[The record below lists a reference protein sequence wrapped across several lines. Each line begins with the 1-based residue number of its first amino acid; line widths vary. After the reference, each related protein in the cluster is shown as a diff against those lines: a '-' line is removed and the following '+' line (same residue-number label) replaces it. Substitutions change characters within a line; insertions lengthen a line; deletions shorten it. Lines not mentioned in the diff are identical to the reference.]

1 MASGVHASPQNGGPE
16 RLPLLHEGRSSLI
29 SPMSARHQT
38 PTPRERAS
46 EWAVDI
52 RKRIKA
58 FVERHE
64 DVNEDDILSLKQEL
78 IVILIS
84 TLQQDS
90 RESWA
95 YLCEILQVLEDYRE
109 YLDYFETRAEFH
121 HYLERILHHVR
132 LHQERLFDLQV
143 EQHLNKVFPEVM
155 DIIRKQGTSPQYDYC
170 QATGDVNTNRPEP
183 LPSTSASM
191 AKKKSKPALLKLPD
205 GTYPYSTHVLE
216 DNHMVAS
223 QALTFGDLRQSM
235 GNVAFEMA
243 ARESIWNSCLGTTAL
258 ALSTNIPE
266 EPKGPVKTEDIAVR
280 KLTTKYIQRARP
292 TPRKDHAVE
301 IPLMTG
307 REAVQY
313 FASCNHNGKIK
324 SLYFNQALSRHFTPY
339 DLISVPKAKT
349 NPEHYVFT
357 SFGVLHVYPDQ
368 PAESLTLSQWQRQA
382 VLWKAI
388 SSIPFFKNYL
398 VKKAFQRWRSNK
410 LYIDYQRKQALVE
423 DSLLQNVPG
432 FGAGLLQVS
441 RLLKELITVQFLPF
455 ETDKT
460 YQLGEYENNI
470 NYKNIQ
476 AEKILEKF
484 FSYCK
489 LVVDTTAEESFKK
502 MKHCEEQVKKKTFF
516 TKDSLHLQKVKKE
529 ERERNLQKAKRETGR
544 LGNFVKLVD
553 QMVVEHLFDITK
565 TQVQAFTSDVLA
577 IGADAPRDGF
587 FKANLV
593 FNKQDVLCLSP
604 SKEKFQ
610 RTLNSTLRGIP
621 AVLCSKS
628 IPMDGSVSDPQD
640 KDSVQQSQDPKTSSS
655 QTHLDLKSMSASQ
668 ISSRKHDSMTAITS
682 ERESQVWE
690 GAAESSMADQEV
702 SMATA
707 PVSSRTAMDDN
718 FPIPHLPHIATP
730 TKLEDDLGIA
740 TPDLVLTSRKNEGL
754 AVEGEGFLG
763 QYNPL
768 SHASLEDKLAMDTEY
783 QACLKVQQTLMQIA
797 LDEVDA
803 YCEFNHWLN
812 EIHVYCRRWNDK
824 SVKEFRGAAAFTI
837 EQKLTELRQWSEKV
851 RNFDRSF
858 TSENGMFF
866 VDCSAIHE
874 GLLPRLN
881 DIYQELITFVADEAR
896 SLASSFVDE
905 MKVISQNMK
914 DKRETVESF
923 AQFAKNYQQYK
934 KNTMQ
939 YQQRVEYIKSLY
951 EVIRMSFR
959 QLTPEEE
966 KVEEGVWAAWEAFL
980 MQTQDAGEFIN
991 TQTPLMTQEL
1001 ETTFQTLE
1009 REARLL
1015 AEQATSG
1022 CFLDPTQPPLQ
1033 VLRAMKELREKF
1045 FRTQIQLREAS
1056 QWRETIVGEPYNLKF
1071 LNEMTVKMDVRQE
1084 LWKYVEASQHTIK
1097 DWKQMLFKK
1106 MNIKK
1111 ALEKVIEWQSAAAQ
1125 LKPHLPVGDE
1135 VLTTWYR
1142 NLQDFKKDLP
1152 VLYKLANDALKER
1165 HWQTIFLG
1173 MNEPYTESGQ
1183 LTVAELM
1190 SYNLSD
1196 NADLVHSVYLS
1207 AVAEYDLEQQMS
1219 RIKRL
1224 WQDKNF
1230 KLAKHI
1236 PDSLFVKDPVKRASS
1251 PSRRTTKLER
1261 YRQERAAAAAGVAR
1275 GLDVTSDDFYVL
1287 IDIEE
1292 LKYQLEDSRIS
1303 VEAMLQSPY
1312 VGDIR
1317 AEAEE
1322 WCSSLRA
1329 IEEIT
1334 DLWTVC
1340 QKKWLYLL
1348 KVFEQPE
1355 MYRRLNQQAFKFESV
1370 HNKFKD
1376 WMRVV
1381 SNDSKVLS
1389 VVNRRRGEKGYRL
1402 LQGDNLRSL
1411 LLSLIQQQEEILKD
1425 LEHFLERHRS
1435 QFPRL
1440 YFLSNGDL
1448 VDMVGISRNPQ
1459 GLVPFARKCFP
1470 GISTLTFTLPPGL
1483 GGLNSALDFALNGD
1497 KLQVVSMHGAHKE
1510 EVGLYARLEAEPE
1523 ASMWLRGLESIMKNT
1538 MMLVLQACV
1547 QTRMEEGTC
1556 QPILILEELSKLAHQ
1571 PPGAADLATEIHQKY
1586 RHWLLHFPAQCVLLA
1601 ECILWERG
1609 MARGLEK
1616 QDADDLKMFR
1626 SNVDAKVGQYVD
1638 VLRESSGHGD
1648 LEQAVKERLHCLL
1661 SSLITQNIHHRD
1673 LMDNLLKEGVVT
1685 DSSFDWMRVLK
1696 FRMDIRNVLRAKTT
1710 VSETAKQ
1717 PSPAVSTKSTPRRGR
1732 LKRQAEEEPAALTR
1746 TKTTVSTDYQFSPC
1760 YMQQLTNTF
1769 FYDYEYLG
1777 PFTSLVITPL
1787 MERTT
1792 LSLTQSLK
1800 NFQCCTLI
1808 GPAGTGKTDT
1818 IRHLS
1823 KMLGRCM
1830 FTVTCSDTTTLPMM
1844 QQYMMGM
1851 VQSGCWMLFDDTD
1864 HLTKGLMSVT
1874 AQQLDYLQTALRA
1887 LDVSSKNQYLIRG
1900 QPRFDKKTGAGDKV
1914 IRRNSLTTLH
1924 PLPRKSSESRDSPV
1938 LERQRTVP
1946 HGFNEKGLVT
1956 YFEDTWV
1963 AERDQRRHSIEREIE
1978 IKESELY
1985 KNNRPP
1991 PLFYEHV
1998 KSSRRRNAPDYS
2010 KLVAEP
2016 MYQQRVLGNVMFSGK
2031 LITASANFG
2040 CFMTMGPS
2048 GATPVNI
2055 PDNFR
2060 LLMRPCALIKPDT
2073 RHILS
2078 VCLQTFA
2085 FQHHA
2090 LWAQKL
2096 ALFFSLLESQLPRG
2110 GMFRVPL
2117 QDVRRLVMLAS
2128 TKLQDQEFLHRMPDS
2143 PNDSGLEW
2151 KHSKAEM
2158 DRQTGEE
2165 HCLVWALRQTLTPRV
2180 QEEDQGHFLSLMQD
2194 VFPQTCSAQLKA
2206 EREDG
2211 RGKEPLEAIVREVL
2225 KEDNLLDSQHLV
2237 EKVLQLNAGLAVH
2250 SPVVMVGPAGS
2261 GKSTC
2266 CHVLARA
2273 INLRNYKLFAPDHSN
2288 DELTTD
2294 RNVVFQSGQKL
2305 KILRGQEAESTAS
2318 SSDPFLKDIDQ
2329 DLKPKASVGLKK
2341 LRQLKQNISMAK
2353 NIQSQ
2358 AEEHRKV
2365 LHPKEVADF
2374 PKVDV
2379 VRVVPTAMEPK
2390 QLLGEFKDGLWHGGL
2405 LGKIAQDSF
2414 FMWLA
2419 NKTYMDNLHNSE
2431 RRDKKQQ
2438 ADLPSQLLRWLIL
2451 DGDLDPAW
2459 TEGMKT
2465 LYDGEQRLALT
2476 NGEGVQLRDTTSLI
2490 FETGCLSNA
2499 SPSAVSRC
2507 TVVHCGDSN
2516 MQWGAL
2522 YHTWKQTAKA
2532 RWLLTAGS
2540 LRIVEELIHEVF
2552 PPTLKFLDAECCTAM
2567 LTDVGWHARHVNTTI
2582 SGVME
2587 VTSFLKIFSALLD
2600 KVVLREELEKKNR
2613 VDDVD
2618 VGPNSG
2624 RPGDGSLS
2632 RQMASRLTDSSQ
2644 IESLIPHYIDILKG
2658 MFAFSY
2664 IWAFGGHLHD
2674 RFKDRFSKFAQDM
2687 LYRAVHSVR
2696 MPVWGQVFDYYVD
2709 ESSGAFVRWSDRQQD
2724 KIKSIGG
2731 TFFLT
2736 PDVERYSY
2744 LLDLT
2749 VSNHHPVLLAGAPG
2763 VGKTALIQ
2771 HLVLPK
2777 HTCSTMVMSPGLT
2790 AAMMHTSIIGHVHE
2804 IQSRAMGVMPG
2815 PGAGGAGSQG
2825 TQRHLF
2831 FIDDLSMGPS
2841 VGGYQPPVELLRD
2854 VLSSGGLYDHHRQ
2867 VFQHTPEASFIAA
2880 ATLPTAAGS
2889 GLGQASQLLS
2899 SRALRQFIN
2908 VTVFSPNLEGLL
2920 TLFSRP
2926 LHSWL
2931 EEFPTYSVEHH
2942 TEFARA
2948 LTLGLLELYQ
2958 SVKER
2963 LRPTPVHAHYIFSLH
2978 DVARVVQG
2986 ILLMSP
2992 RSRIRKMRTKKKEE
3006 AKRGLGRSTSQDS
3019 MPSRTAG
3026 SHTGKLE
3033 PGVAAPMMK
3042 VVAQLWCHECTRNFG
3057 DRLVSEE
3064 DHSWFSAVLEE
3075 LAVKHF
3081 CMPRDDPK
3089 TEMAAISEEPPLNR
3103 GTPVMRAHR
3112 SPLPPDIPSDSDNE
3126 DMPDVPMLPITD
3138 DADHPPAA
3146 ASSAITP
3153 MAGGSQATDR
3163 APTSASVSETTAAMS
3178 EATAAVSETTE
3189 NRQPSSGSPS
3199 QETSVTFSAATTG
3212 RTTDIGDMTEAG
3224 SEDGTGYETEAGE
3237 TEFDPESGAETTM
3250 TMRGS
3255 PEADTPESDSSE
3267 DSSDE
3272 STSSEETGTLTM
3284 SELGELPSLKMPAS
3298 QGRPTRSQQSLASG
3312 SLDSAKATPDILGTS
3327 VDAEGWEHKQD
3338 RNAQSQQSSLA
3349 SAGQPQSGPN
3359 LKRQTRA
3366 SGAKRGV
3373 TFKAGLIADKE
3384 QEAYFGPLMA
3394 IEEIKGPY
3402 KSVTEFLFSK
3412 YYLTCHTETQGL
3424 PTEKGYT
3431 ESSEELL
3438 SEALHT
3444 CLNQYN
3450 EATSQRLDL
3459 VFFSEAVHHAAR
3471 LSRVFA
3477 HPQGHALLLGM
3488 SYCTGRATLTRLA
3501 AYISHC
3507 KLFEPKPQADL
3518 SHNYRV
3524 VCEHMKRSCHHAGV
3538 VGKPTVLLVHED
3550 LGDHFLPD
3558 VSALMARG
3566 TSPGMYSEDEMQS
3579 IVGHM
3584 MPGGVQTKRVDKI
3597 EQAFE
3602 RFVKRVRQYLHIVVC
3617 LNYKGNSYSSDFHTL
3632 HDKIQRCP
3640 GLVKNA
3646 FSIDLYRPWGF
3657 SAFSRVAH
3665 MWLQDHRSPVK
3676 IPWNMAKR
3684 TEQIKMASDAMA
3696 YVHLSAKAAVERQY
3710 CHQKEP
3716 LRFYSPLTFLEFV
3729 HIFRVVA
3736 AYIGKIEQAKA
3747 VKYEQALGKINEAF
3761 GSISDFRREVSDLTP
3776 RHKSATD
3783 NVHSLVEFV
3792 EQQKQDYIQA
3802 LDKCKVQEEKIAELQ
3817 GPLDKLRKSAQ
3828 SEFDKVNPVYIAAQM
3843 ALKSLNKCDIEEIK
3857 SYNSPPAQVLLLL
3870 DALCLMM
3877 GKPQTFED
3885 ARTMMMS
3892 DQFLEQLIFYD
3903 KDHIPEDIFED
3914 LKAFVNH
3921 PDFQVESMKKASFPA
3936 STLCGWVIA
3945 IHQYST
3951 IYRKMQP
3958 HLKNLLEAES
3968 KFTRA
3973 QAELGQLRVE
3983 AHRIKSGLETT
3994 IGQHK
3999 EALKEAKAIEKQIQ
4013 AIERKIARASNLM
4026 ENMSMQHFLWRLEL
4040 RKARRHLLTAPGDA
4054 LITAACVCY
4063 HGPLDDKSRLELIT
4077 DWLDRC
4083 RQGTFH
4089 FQAFMDRDP
4098 YSMIARLELLMES
4111 SAPGRGSEDGH
4122 SDTASRSGED
4132 TAHSDVSSALHSTPQ
4147 VRTFKYMPAI
4157 YDTSKFYKSELK
4169 KTDTMESIQ
4178 PDADMDDSD
4187 DEEDM
4192 SSLPTRSN
4200 YTIQDILSDFDE
4212 LSEWRMESLPTD
4224 LHSVQNALL
4233 MRVSSHNR
4241 RHCWPLLLDPDNQ
4254 AEMWVKA
4261 LQASRNIFTARDVA
4275 DQLEDEGI
4283 PIDKM
4288 NQTTDSD
4295 RGEPPEPPPSRGT
4308 ALTFSD
4314 VTEYTIAES
4323 EYTFA
4328 SRTQTSGWLSR
4339 QTGDSD
4345 ELRPVTSVTNSWDT
4359 LSLHADSTI
4368 ERPDSNLWIVE
4379 ADDPSLNSK
4388 LVSAIVHGVTVLVTH
4403 LERRPL
4409 GVVFRGLLL
4418 KQFYVDREG
4427 NKVVRVGDMQFAL
4440 HPNFCLYLS
4449 STVPLFLKGDGLYN
4463 LPIHRMCIINM
4474 AASDEAII
4482 NRLLYE
4488 TMKVERKE
4496 FEGQRRSNE
4505 SDIILHRQRLAQE
4518 HEAIR
4523 EKTLNLDGPLLEDGT
4538 MLESLMACQSNVQR
4552 NRLILEETRFM
4563 GDHLQGKFAHYLPL
4577 MVEATV
4583 LYNTLRRMTVLHPM
4597 YYIPFY
4603 KFVDIFASIIK
4614 SRDRGKG
4621 SLGAPEARAQEL
4633 SDAVTSAVFRHVSMM
4648 MFEQHYNLLALLVS
4662 LERMRIS
4669 RKASVKEL
4677 SLFVN
4682 GFEKRGIDEGAILEQ
4697 KPAWMDKT
4705 AWIDCSIVESLH
4717 HPLHGLCH
4725 SLVTYSQEWSE
4736 YFQHPIALLTPVPG
4750 TTLQELSIFQKC
4762 LLWKFCC
4769 PDRMAELT
4777 KAIVTFELGS
4787 AVDAADHYNI
4797 REVYTS
4803 ADQYTPTVFV
4813 LPAELQGPAWEATQG
4828 QPYVSPVHEVKRLAK
4843 EVGMEGK
4850 VRIINFGINSQGLE
4864 VQQALEDCIHNG
4876 NWLLLQNYHLSEE
4889 PSPPFFSMLKDLV
4902 YARWVEEDM
4911 HRESSEVCEEDHSLV
4926 TRSRPSTNVQH
4937 SRIHPSF
4944 RLWITTRSDGQRIIP
4959 GILIQHGLRVTVEA
4973 TINFRSTLQKCY
4985 RSTAFLLN
4993 KYHPADQETVE
5004 RLDRIMPLAL
5014 LHAILL
5020 QQSYF
5025 GRFAFVHPHYWTLSD
5040 LSSAVEAFRLLVQ
5053 SMPSHDATDLIAAT
5067 YSHHCSD
5074 STDARVVHAI
5084 VHDLA
5089 LQAARPSGNKTE
5101 CEGVAQLLK
5110 QLLEAGAERRTLKR
5124 TLDVIEDTSAR
5135 AFSLPGKAQF
5145 ELMACKSRIILSDMV
5160 QATGAPELL
5169 LQFQLTPSAVVMEAQ
5184 MAIPQLLAL
5193 LATCPCL
5200 QEADTQQI
5208 MPLDHFFHSELQAYR
5223 RLIEQIQEDLT
5234 LLHRGVRGEIALTS
5248 HLRAMLE
5255 SLCCD
5260 KTPGG
5265 WLSETFTPC
5274 SSIFQWLN
5282 SLEDHVHYVQ
5292 ECCSS
5297 RPPTLWLPAFL
5308 RPDRLFPA
5316 VVQTHAKQAFKD
5328 VADIML
5334 TFEVMP
5340 LGFVATERPADGVYV
5355 HGLLLANARWDS
5367 SRSVLIDLLPGDGP
5381 LHPMPPVWIRPLNAN
5396 NETQR
5401 VARLSHYT
5409 CPLFSCPDLALQQ
5422 DSNLITHVPLATV
5435 HPPTLWAQKR
5445 VALVIDQVSQ
5455 N

>member
-1 MASGVHASPQNGGPE
+1 MASGVHAGPPSGGAE
-16 RLPLLHEGRSSLI
+16 RLPRLQEGRSSLV
-29 SPMSARHQT
+29 SPMSGRHQT
-38 PTPRERAS
+38 PAPRERAS
-46 EWAVDI
+46 EWAADI
-52 RKRIKA
+52 RKNISRCVA
-58 FVERHE
+58 QHE
-64 DVNEDDILSLKQEL
+64 DVNEDDVMGLKQEL
-78 IVILIS
+78 TVVLIH

-90 RESWA
+90 RETWA
-95 YLCEILQVLEDYRE
+95 FLCDVLKILEDYRE
-109 YLDYFETRAEFH
+109 FLDYFETRAEFH
-121 HYLERILHHVR
+121 HYLERIVHHVQ
-132 LHQERLFDLQV
+132 LHQKRLFDLQV
-143 EQHLNKVFPEVM
+143 EQHLNRVFPEEMEV
-155 DIIRKQGTSPQYDYC
+155 IRRQGTVAVRDYC
-170 QATGDVNTNRPEP
+170 PAAGDVNTNRPVLTP
-183 LPSTSASM
+183 TTSTAVP
-191 AKKKSKPALLKLPD
+191 KKKGKPPILKLPD
-205 GTYPYSTHVLE
+205 GTYPYSAHVLN
-216 DNHMVAS
+216 DDQMLAPR
-223 QALTFGDLRQSM
+223 ALTFGDLRQSM

-243 ARESIWNSCLGTTAL
+243 TRESIWNSCLGTTAL
-258 ALSTNIPE
+258 ALSTNVPE
-266 EPKGPVKTEDIAVR
+266 EPKGHVKTEDAAVR
-280 KLTTKYIQRARP
+280 KLSPKYIRKAKP
-292 TPRKDHAVE
+292 TPRKDHVVE

-307 REAVQY
+307 RDAVQF
-313 FASCNHNGKIK
+313 FAGCNHSGQIK
-324 SLYFNQALSRHFTPY
+324 SLHFNQAPSRHFTPY
-339 DLISVPKAKT
+339 DLLSVPKNKI

-368 PAESLTLSQWQRQA
+368 PAESLTLAQWQREA
-382 VLWKAI
+382 VLWKAV
-388 SSIPFFKNYL
+388 SSIPFFANYL
-398 VKKAFQRWRSNK
+398 IHKAFHRWRSNK
-410 LYIDYQRKQALVE
+410 LFLDYQRKQLQIE
-423 DSLLQNVPG
+423 ESLLHSVPT

-489 LVVDTTAEESFKK
+489 LVVDTTAEESFRK
-502 MKHCEEQVKKKTFF
+502 MKYCEGQVKKKTFF
-516 TKDSLHLQKVKKE
+516 TKDSLHLQKLKKE

-565 TQVQAFTSDVLA
+565 TQVLAFTDTVLA
-577 IGADAPRDGF
+577 IGPNAPRDGF

-593 FNKQDVLCLSP
+593 FNKLDVLCLSP

-628 IPMDGSVSDPQD
+628 IPMDGSLGDTQD
-640 KDSVQQSQDPKTSSS
+640 KDSARQSQDTKTSSS
-655 QTHLDLKSMSASQ
+655 QTHLDLKSGSASQ
-668 ISSRKHDSMTAITS
+668 VSSRKMDITTNAATS

-690 GAAESSMADQEV
+690 GAPEGSMADQETSV
-702 SMATA
+702 AMVT
-707 PVSSRTAMDDN
+707 VSSMTVMDDN
-718 FPIPHLPHIATP
+718 FPVPNLPHIAIP
-730 TKLEDDLGIA
+730 SKLDDDLGVA
-740 TPDLVLTSRKNEGL
+740 TPDLVLTSRNVEGL

-763 QYNPL
+763 QYSPL
-768 SHASLEDKLAMDTEY
+768 THASLEDKLAMDNEY
-783 QACLKVQQTLMQIA
+783 QAALKVQHMLMQTA

-803 YCEFNHWLN
+803 YCDFNHWLN

-858 TSENGMFF
+858 ISENGMFF

-874 GLLPRLN
+874 GLLPRLE

-896 SLASSFVDE
+896 NLASSFVEE
-905 MKVISQNMK
+905 MKVISENMK

-959 QLTPEEE
+959 QLTGEEE

-980 MQTQDAGEFIN
+980 MQTQDAGEFIS
-991 TQTPLMTQEL
+991 TQTPLMTQQL

-1009 REARLL
+1009 HEARLL

-1022 CFLDPTQPPLQ
+1022 MFLDPSQPPLP

-1045 FRTQIQLREAS
+1045 FSTQSQLREAS

-1071 LNEMTVKMDVRQE
+1071 LNEMTVRMDVRQE
-1084 LWKYVEASQHTIK
+1084 LWKYVEATQHTIK
-1097 DWKQMLFKK
+1097 DWKQMLFRK

-1125 LKPHLPVGDE
+1125 LKPHLPVGDD

-1142 NLQDFKKDLP
+1142 SLQDFKKDLP

-1165 HWQTIFLG
+1165 HWQTIFIG
-1173 MNEPYTESGQ
+1173 ISEPYVDSSQ
-1183 LTVAELM
+1183 LTVADLM
-1190 SYNLSD
+1190 SFNLSD

-1207 AVAEYDLEQQMS
+1207 AVAEYDLEQQMG

-1236 PDSLFVKDPVKRASS
+1236 PDSMFVKDPVKRASS
-1251 PSRRTTKLER
+1251 PGRRATKLER

-1275 GLDVTSDDFYVL
+1275 GLDVATDDFYIL

-1303 VEAMLQSPY
+1303 VEAMLQSHY

-1317 AEAEE
+1317 REAEE

-1348 KVFEQPE
+1348 KIFEQPE
-1355 MYRRLNQQAFKFESV
+1355 MYRRLNQQAYKFEGV

-1402 LQGDNLRSL
+1402 LQGDNLRAL
-1411 LLSLIQQQEEILKD
+1411 LLSLIQQQEEVLKD
-1425 LEHFLERHRS
+1425 LERFLERHRS

-1440 YFLSNGDL
+1440 YFLSNADL

-1459 GLVPFARKCFP
+1459 ALVPFARKCFP
-1470 GISTLTFTLPPGL
+1470 GISSLTFTLPPGL

-1497 KLQVVSMHGAHKE
+1497 KLQVVSLHGSHKE
-1510 EVGLYARLEAEPE
+1510 EVSLYRRLEAHPE
-1523 ASMWLRGLESIMKNT
+1523 SSVWLAGLENIMKNT
-1538 MMLVLQACV
+1538 LMMVLQAAV
-1547 QTRMEEGTC
+1547 HTRMEEGTC
-1556 QPILILEELSKLAHQ
+1556 QPILILEELSRLAHH
-1571 PPGAADLATEIHQKY
+1571 PPGVADLTSEIHHRY
-1586 RHWLLHFPAQCVLLA
+1586 GHWLLHFPAQCVLLA
-1601 ECILWERG
+1601 ECILWERA
-1609 MARGLEK
+1609 MARLLEK
-1616 QDADDLKMFR
+1616 ADADDLRMLR
-1626 SNVDAKVGQYVD
+1626 SNVSAKVDQYVD
-1638 VLRESSGHGD
+1638 VLRECTVHSNV
-1648 LEQAVKERLHCLL
+1648 EQDVKDRLHCLL
-1661 SSLITQNIHHRD
+1661 SSLIAQNIHHRD
-1673 LMDNLLKEGVVT
+1673 VMDGLLKGGVVS
-1685 DSSFDWMRVLK
+1685 DGSFDWLRVLK

-1710 VSETAKQ
+1710 VSEGAKQ
-1717 PSPAVSTKSTPRRGR
+1717 ASPGVATKNTARKSR
-1732 LKRQAEEEPAALTR
+1732 LKRQTEEEPPALTR

-1760 YMQQLTNTF
+1760 YVQQLTNTF

-1777 PFTSLVITPL
+1777 PFTSLVISPL
-1787 MERTT
+1787 TERTT
-1792 LSLTQSLK
+1792 LSLTQALK
-1800 NFQCCTLI
+1800 SFQCSTLI

-1818 IRHLS
+1818 VRHLAR
-1823 KMLGRCM
+1823 MMGRCM
-1830 FTVTCSDTTTLPMM
+1830 FTVTCTENTTLPMM
-1844 QQYMMGM
+1844 LQYMMGM

-1874 AQQLDYLQTALRA
+1874 AQQLDYLHTALRA
-1887 LDVSSKNQYLIRG
+1887 LDVSSQNQYLIRG
-1900 QPRFDKKTGAGDKV
+1900 QPRFDKKTGGGDKV

-1924 PLPRKSSESRDSPV
+1924 PLPRKSSELQEAPT

-1978 IKESELY
+1978 IKESDLY

-1998 KSSRRRNAPDYS
+1998 KSSRRRMAPDFS
-2010 KLVAEP
+2010 KLVSEP
-2016 MYQQRVLGNVMFSGK
+2016 VYQQRVLGNIMFSGK
-2031 LITASANFG
+2031 LIGASANFG
-2040 CFMTMGPS
+2040 CFMTMGTS
-2048 GATPVNI
+2048 GASPVNI

-2073 RHILS
+2073 RQIMS
-2078 VCLQTFA
+2078 VFLQTFA

-2096 ALFFSLLESQLPRG
+2096 TLFLSLLESQLPRG
-2110 GMFRVPL
+2110 GVYRVPL
-2117 QDVRRLVMLAS
+2117 QDVRRVVMLAS

-2143 PNDSGLEW
+2143 PTDFGRAEW
-2151 KHSKAEM
+2151 KQSRAET
-2158 DRQTGEE
+2158 DRQSGEE
-2165 HCLVWALRQTLTPRV
+2165 HCLVWSLRQTLTPRV
-2180 QEEDQGHFLSLMQD
+2180 RQEDHAHFLSLLTD
-2194 VFPQTCSAQLKA
+2194 VFPHTAIAQLRMG
-2206 EREDG
+2206 REEKG
-2211 RGKEPLEAIVREVL
+2211 APLEGVIREVM
-2225 KEDNLLDSQHLV
+2225 KEDKLMDSQPLLD
-2237 EKVLQLNAGLAVH
+2237 KALQLNAGLEVR
-2250 SPVVMVGPAGS
+2250 SPVVLVGPAGS
-2261 GKSTC
+2261 GKTTC
-2266 CHVLARA
+2266 CHVLSRA

-2294 RNVVFQSGQKL
+2294 RNVVFQSTQKL
-2305 KILRGQEAESTAS
+2305 K
-2318 SSDPFLKDIDQ
+2318 FLKDIDQ
-2329 DLKPKASVGLKK
+2329 DLKPKASVGLRK
-2341 LRQLKQNISMAK
+2341 LRQMKQNISMAK
-2353 NIQSQ
+2353 NMQSQ
-2358 AEEHRKV
+2358 AEEVRRAV
-2365 LHPKEVADF
+2365 QPKEVADF

-2379 VRVVPTAMEPK
+2379 VRVVPTAMQPT
-2390 QLLGEFKDGLWHGGL
+2390 QLLGEFRGGLWHGGL

-2419 NKTYMDNLHNSE
+2419 NKTYMDSLHSSE

-2438 ADLPSQLLRWLIL
+2438 TELPSVLLRWLIL

-2465 LYDGEQRLALT
+2465 MYDGEQRLALAS
-2476 NGEGVQLRDTTSLI
+2476 GEGVQLKDTTSLI
-2490 FETGCLSNA
+2490 FETGSLSNA

-2507 TVVHCGDSN
+2507 TVIHCGPST
-2516 MQWGAL
+2516 MHWEAL
-2522 YHTWKQTAKA
+2522 YHTWKQTAKG
-2532 RWLLTAGS
+2532 RWLLTTGS
-2540 LRIVEELIHEVF
+2540 LKILDDLIQEVF
-2552 PPTLKFLDAECCTAM
+2552 PPTLKFLGGECCTAL
-2567 LTDVGWHARHVNTTI
+2567 LTDTGWEWRERGGVVVG
-2582 SGVME
+2582 GVME

-2600 KVVLREELEKKNR
+2600 RVVLREDLERRNR
-2613 VDDVD
+2613 MDDGDGVT
-2618 VGPNSG
+2618 NSG
-2624 RPGDGSLS
+2624 DRAADGAAS
-2632 RQMASRLTDSSQ
+2632 RQMGSRLTDVSQ
-2644 IESLIPHYIDILKG
+2644 IEFLIPHYIDLLKG
-2658 MFAFSY
+2658 MFTFAY

-2674 RFKDRFSKFAQDM
+2674 RFKDRFSKFAHDM

-2709 ESSGAFVRWSDRQQD
+2709 ENTGSFVKWSDRQD
-2724 KIKSIGG
+2724 KIKAIGG
-2731 TFFLT
+2731 SFYLT

-2744 LLDLT
+2744 LLDLL
-2749 VSNHHPVLLAGAPG
+2749 VSTHHPVLLAGAPG
-2763 VGKTALIQ
+2763 VGKTSLVQ
-2771 HLVLPK
+2771 HLVLAKQPASSLAL
-2777 HTCSTMVMSPGLT
+2777 CPGLT
-2790 AAMMHTSIIGHVHE
+2790 AAMLRGSILGHVQE
-2804 IQSRAMGVMPG
+2804 IQSRAMGVVPG
-2815 PGAGGAGSQG
+2815 PGAGAASASQG

-2831 FIDDLSMGPS
+2831 FIDDLSMAPT
-2841 VGGYQPPVELLRD
+2841 VGGYQPPVELLRH
-2854 VLSSGGLYDHHRQ
+2854 VLSSGGVYDLHRQ
-2867 VFQHTPEASFIAA
+2867 VFQPTPEASFIAA
-2880 ATLPTAAGS
+2880 ASLPTAAGS
-2889 GLGQASQLLS
+2889 GLGQSSQLLS
-2899 SRALRQFIN
+2899 SRVLRQFIPL
-2908 VTVFSPNLEGLL
+2908 TVFSPALDSLL
-2920 TLFSRP
+2920 TLYSRP

-2948 LTLGLLELYQ
+2948 LTMGLLELYQ
-2958 SVKER
+2958 AVRER
-2963 LRPTPVHAHYIFSLH
+2963 LRPTPVQAHYIFSLH

-2986 ILLMSP
+2986 IMLMSP
-2992 RSRIRKMRTKKKEE
+2992 RSRIRKMRTKKKGEREE
-3006 AKRGLGRSTSQDS
+3006 ARRGYGRSTSQDS
-3019 MPSRTAG
+3019 LRSRTV
-3026 SHTGKLE
+3026 SMSSQTGKLE

-3057 DRLVSEE
+3057 DRLLSEE
-3064 DHSWFSAVLEE
+3064 DGSWFSSVLEE

-3081 CMPRDDPK
+3081 CTGRDDPK
-3089 TEMAAISEEPPLNR
+3089 TEMAAISEEPQLNR
-3103 GTPVMRAHR
+3103 STPLLRTYR
-3112 SPLPPDIPSDSDNE
+3112 SPMPPDTPSDSENE
-3126 DMPDVPMLPITD
+3126 DMPDVSSAVPGAD
-3138 DADHPPAA
+3138 DAEQTAA
-3146 ASSAITP
+3146 GVSSAVT
-3153 MAGGSQATDR
+3153 
-3163 APTSASVSETTAAMS
+3163 PTSGQEGEAAEGGPASRALS
-3178 EATAAVSETTE
+3178 EATAALSEATGT
-3189 NRQPSSGSPS
+3189 QHTSTASPS
-3199 QETSVTFSAATTG
+3199 QDTSVTLSAATTG

-3237 TEFDPESGAETTM
+3237 TEVGDPESGAETTL

-3255 PEADTPESDSSE
+3255 PEADTPDSDSTE

-3272 STSSEETGTLTM
+3272 STSSEETGTYTTM
-3284 SELGELPSLKMPAS
+3284 SVTHLHLSVALLHGV
-3298 QGRPTRSQQSLASG
+3298 
-3312 SLDSAKATPDILGTS
+3312 DSPKATPDLLGTS
-3327 VDAEGWEHKQD
+3327 NDAESWERKQD
-3338 RNAQSQQSSLA
+3338 PTVQSQPSSLGGTGGMGVA
-3349 SAGQPQSGPN
+3349 QAGTN
-3359 LKRQTRA
+3359 LKRQTSRA
-3366 SGAKRGV
+3366 GGAKRGV

-3384 QEAYFGPLMA
+3384 QEAYYGPLMA
-3394 IEEIKGPY
+3394 IEEIKGSY
-3402 KSVTEFLFSK
+3402 KRVTEFLFSK

-3438 SEALHT
+3438 GEALQT
-3444 CLNQYN
+3444 CLTQYN

-3459 VFFSEAVHHAAR
+3459 VFFPEALHHAAR

-3488 SYCTGRATLTRLA
+3488 SYCTGRATLARLA

-3518 SHNYRV
+3518 GHNYRV

-3550 LGDHFLPD
+3550 LGDRFLPD

-3566 TSPGMYSEDEMQS
+3566 TSPGLYSEEEMQT

-3584 MPGGVQTKRVDKI
+3584 MPGGVQTKRVDKM

-3602 RFVKRVRQYLHIVVC
+3602 RFVKRVRQNLHIVVC
-3617 LNYKGNSYSSDFHTL
+3617 LNYKGNSYSSDFRGL
-3632 HDKIQRCP
+3632 QDKIGRFP

-3657 SAFSRVAH
+3657 TQFSAVAH
-3665 MWLQDHRSPVK
+3665 TWLQDHRSPVK
-3676 IPWNMAKR
+3676 IPWNMALR
-3684 TEQIKMASDAMA
+3684 SEQMKMASDTMA

-3710 CHQKEP
+3710 CHLKEP
-3716 LRFYSPLTFLEFV
+3716 LRFYSPLTFFEFV

-3736 AYIGKIEQAKA
+3736 AYIGKIEQVKA

-3776 RHKSATD
+3776 RHKAATET
-3783 NVHSLVEFV
+3783 VHSLVECV

-3802 LDKCKVQEEKIAELQ
+3802 LDECKVQEDQIADLQ
-3817 GPLDKLRKSAQ
+3817 GPLDRLRRSAQ
-3828 SEFDKVNPVYIAAQM
+3828 SEFDKVNPVYIAAQT
-3843 ALKSLNKCDIEEIK
+3843 ALKSLNKYDIEELK
-3857 SYNSPPAQVLLLL
+3857 SYNSPPAQVMMLT

-3877 GKPQTFED
+3877 RRPQTFEE
-3885 ARTMMMS
+3885 ARTMMMNE
-3892 DQFLEQLIFYD
+3892 QFLEQLIFYD
-3903 KDHIPEDIFED
+3903 KDHIPEDIFEA
-3914 LKAFVNH
+3914 LKKFVQH
-3921 PDFQVESMKKASFPA
+3921 SDFQVESMKKASLPA
-3936 STLCGWVIA
+3936 GTMCAWVIA

-3983 AHRIKSGLETT
+3983 AHGIKSGLETT

-3999 EALKEAKAIEKQIQ
+3999 EALKEAKTIEKQIQ
-4013 AIERKIARASNLM
+4013 AVERRVARASNLM
-4026 ENMSMQHFLWRLEL
+4026 ENMSMQHFLWRSEL
-4040 RKARRHLLTAPGDA
+4040 RKARRYMLTGPGDA

-4089 FQAFMDRDP
+4089 AQAFMERDP
-4098 YSMIARLELLMES
+4098 YSMVARLEVLMDS
-4111 SAPGRGSEDGH
+4111 SAGGRGSEDGH
-4122 SDTASRSGED
+4122 SDAASRSGD
-4132 TAHSDVSSALHSTPQ
+4132 T

-4178 PDADMDDSD
+4178 PDGDLDDSD

-4192 SSLPTRSN
+4192 SALPTRSN
-4200 YTIQDILSDFDE
+4200 YTLQDILSDFDE
-4212 LSEWRMESLPTD
+4212 LSEWRMQSLPTD

-4233 MRVSSHNR
+4233 MRVSCHNR

-4254 AEMWVKA
+4254 AHMWVTA
-4261 LQASRNIFTARDVA
+4261 LQASRNAFTARDLA
-4275 DQLEDEGI
+4275 HTREEEGI
-4283 PIDKM
+4283 PMDKM
-4288 NQTTDSD
+4288 NQTSDSD
-4295 RGEPPEPPPSRGT
+4295 QGEPPEPPPSRGT

-4323 EYTFA
+4323 EFA

-4359 LSLHADSTI
+4359 LSLHADSSI

-4388 LVSAIVHGVTVLVTH
+4388 LVSAIVHGVTILVTH

-4418 KQFYVDREG
+4418 KQFYVDHDG

-4449 STVPLFLKGDGLYN
+4449 TTVPLFLKGDGLYS

-4474 AASDEAII
+4474 AVSDEAII

-4552 NRLILEETRFM
+4552 NRIILEETRFM

-4583 LYNTLRRMTVLHPM
+4583 LYNTLCGMTVLHPM
-4597 YYIPFY
+4597 YYLPFY
-4603 KFVDIFASIIK
+4603 KFVHIFAGVIK
-4614 SRDRGKG
+4614 CRDRGKG

-4633 SDAVTSAVFRHVSMM
+4633 SDAVTSAVFSHVSMM

-4662 LERMRIS
+4662 LERLRIT
-4669 RKASVKEL
+4669 RKASLKEL

-4682 GFEKRGIDEGAILEQ
+4682 GFEKRGIDEGAILDQ
-4697 KPAWMDKT
+4697 KPAWMDNT
-4705 AWIDCSIVESLH
+4705 AWVNCSILESLH

-4725 SLVTYSQEWSE
+4725 SLVTFSQEWCE
-4736 YFQHPIALLTPVPG
+4736 YFKHPITLLNSVPG
-4750 TTLQELSIFQKC
+4750 TSLQELSIFQKC

-4769 PDRMAELT
+4769 PDRLAELSQ
-4777 KAIVTFELGS
+4777 AIVTFELGS
-4787 AVDAADHYNI
+4787 AVAVADHYNI
-4797 REVYTS
+4797 REVYSS
-4803 ADQYTPTVFV
+4803 ADQFTPTIFL
-4813 LPAELQGPAWEATQG
+4813 LPSEQQGPAWDATQG
-4828 QPYVSPVHEVKRLAK
+4828 QPYISPVHEVKRLAR

-4850 VRIINFGINSQGLE
+4850 VRIINFGVSSQGSE
-4864 VQQALEDCIHNG
+4864 VQQALEDCSQSG
-4876 NWLLLQNYHLSEE
+4876 NWLLLQNYHLSDE
-4889 PSPPFFSMLKDLV
+4889 PSPLFFTMMKDLV
-4902 YARWVEEDM
+4902 YARWVEEDLR
-4911 HRESSEVCEEDHSLV
+4911 RENSEVSEEDHSLV
-4926 TRSRPSTNVQH
+4926 TRSRPSTHVQYH
-4937 SRIHPSF
+4937 RIHPSF
-4944 RLWITTRSDGQRIIP
+4944 RLWITTRADGQRIIP

-4973 TINFRSTLQKCY
+4973 TVNFRSTLQKCY

-4993 KYHPADQETVE
+4993 KHHSTDQESVE
-5004 RLDRIMPLAL
+5004 QLGRIMPLAL
-5014 LHAILL
+5014 IHAVLL

-5025 GRFAFVHPHYWTLSD
+5025 GRFAFVHPHYWTLGD
-5040 LSSAVEAFRLLVQ
+5040 LSSAVEAFRFLAQ
-5053 SMPSHDATDLIAAT
+5053 STPSAEATNLITAV
-5067 YSHHCSD
+5067 YSHHCTD

-5089 LQAARPSGNKTE
+5089 LQAARHPKNKTE
-5101 CEGVAQLLK
+5101 GAGVGHLLK
-5110 QLLEAGAERRTLKR
+5110 QLLEAGEQRRTLKR
-5124 TLDVIEDTSAR
+5124 TLDAIEDTSAR
-5135 AFSLPGKAQF
+5135 AFSLPEKAEF

-5169 LQFQLTPSAVVMEAQ
+5169 LQFQPSPSVHVMEPQ
-5184 MAIPQLLAL
+5184 VVISQLLAMM
-5193 LATCPCL
+5193 ATCPRPL
-5200 QEADTQQI
+5200 QTDTQQI
-5208 MPLDHFFHSELQAYR
+5208 MPLDHFLHTELQAYST
-5223 RLIEQIQEDLT
+5223 LIEQIQEDLN
-5234 LLHRGVRGEIALTS
+5234 LLHRGVRGEIAVTS
-5248 HLRAMLE
+5248 HLSATLE
-5255 SLCCD
+5255 ALCCD
-5260 KTPGG
+5260 NIPAA
-5265 WLSETFTPC
+5265 WSAETFTRC
-5274 SSIFQWLN
+5274 SSVCQWLS
-5282 SLEDHVHYVQ
+5282 SLEEHVRYMQ
-5292 ECCSS
+5292 NCYSS
-5297 RPPTLWLPAFL
+5297 HPPSLWLPAFL

-5316 VVQTHAKQAFKD
+5316 VVQTHAKRAFKD
-5328 VADIML
+5328 IADIML

-5340 LGFVATERPADGVYV
+5340 VGFMPTERPTDGVYV
-5355 HGLLLANARWDS
+5355 HGMRLANARWDS
-5367 SRSVLIDLLPGDGP
+5367 SRSVLIDLLPGDEP
-5381 LHPMPPVWIRPLNAN
+5381 LQPMPPVWIRPLITGSD
-5396 NETQR
+5396 TQR
-5401 VARLSHYT
+5401 VARLSNYT
-5409 CPLFSCPDLALQQ
+5409 CPLFSCSDLALQQ
-5422 DSNLITHVPLATV
+5422 DSNLITHVPLTTV

-5445 VALVIDQVSQ
+5445 VALVF